1 VKTVIFLLCAGG
13 AASVSL
19 VAAFDGDR
27 AVAEVAFSAL
37 GLIVSGSSLVHE
49 TAATI
54 AELLSRLQAVRRA
67 PNRCAHP

>member
-1 VKTVIFLLCAGG
+1 M
-13 AASVSL
+13 
-19 VAAFDGDR
+19 AAFDGDR
-27 AVAEVAFSAL
+27 AVAEVAFSTL

-67 PNRCAHP
+67 PNCCAHP